1 MKEEELENFVSKDN
15 AEHNKDKNLTS
26 ILLHIGG
33 LNIENNTANAWQKFE
48 GSIKST
54 HHSINLTK
62 TRKIEGLKW
71 LAVACAVGL
80 LFGWIIYSRM
90 DVLKA
95 TKMAEQKNLVLPDGS
110 VVFLN
115 ADSKINFNKAAW
127 LIDRNVFLKGE
138 AFFNV
143 SKGEKFKVN
152 TDLGKIIVKGTKFNV
167 KNRLK
172 YFEVDCIEGKVMVV
186 SKGKEIL
193 LTKGLS
199 TKIDLKISENLVAAY
214 PKNSAS
220 SIAWLRGDFMFDS
233 EPLEKVIEEM
243 ERQFDIKFEI
253 KTNINKKY
261 TGKFNTKN
269 LNESLELVFKPL
281 GLMVQQ
287 KSETTFVLYN

>member
-1 MKEEELENFVSKDN
+1 MKEDELENLVSKNHFEDD
-15 AEHNKDKNLTS
+15 KDKNLTS

-33 LNIENNTANAWQKFE
+33 LNIENNTANAWQAFE
-48 GSIKST
+48 GKIKSKD
-54 HHSINLTK
+54 HSLKAVKTTK
-62 TRKIEGLKW
+62 IVGLKW
-71 LAVACAVGL
+71 LAAACAAGL
-80 LFGWIIYSRM
+80 LIGWLVYSKM
-90 DVLKA
+90 DVLQE
-95 TKMAEQKNLVLPDGS
+95 TEMAEQKNLVLPDGS

-127 LIDRNVFLKGE
+127 LIDRNVFLEGE

-143 SKGEKFKVN
+143 SKGEKFEVS
-152 TDLGKIIVKGTKFNV
+152 TDFGKIIVKGTKFNV
-167 KNRLK
+167 KNRFK

-186 SKGKEIL
+186 SKGREIL

-220 SIAWLRGDFMFDS
+220 SVAWLRGDFIFDS
-233 EPLEKVIEEM
+233 EPLDKVIEEM

-287 KSETTFVLYN
+287 KSENTFVLYN